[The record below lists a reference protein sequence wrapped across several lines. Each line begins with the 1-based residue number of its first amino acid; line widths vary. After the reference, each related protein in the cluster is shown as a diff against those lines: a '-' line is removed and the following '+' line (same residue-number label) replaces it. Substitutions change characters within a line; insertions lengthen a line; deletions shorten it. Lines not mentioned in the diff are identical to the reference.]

1 MRCTNYHGPYIIYD
15 CDQKVIISPYF
26 LRPEVNRVAEHYEF
40 LPRDQTVNK
49 EYSLCIMSRL
59 RQTIRF
65 KRPELCAN
73 NSWFRHHGNAPC
85 QTVVVLRDFFDKK
98 TLFKSFATTSF
109 VSLRLL
115 AIQQIQKANAGM
127 PFWQGWGIQAGLEG
141 YKGKKV
147 CRLFLGLKK
156 WQKCFFERGF
166 LWREWN

>member
-98 TLFKSFATTSF
+98 NSIQIVCHDQFCLLTTSGYSTNSKGQCGDA
-109 VSLRLL
+109 VLT
-115 AIQQIQKANAGM
+115 
-127 PFWQGWGIQAGLEG
+127 GLG
-141 YKGKKV
+141 NTS
-147 CRLFLGLKK
+147 
-156 WQKCFFERGF
+156 WS
-166 LWREWN
+166 